1 MESGPSL
8 RSAVSPASLITLG
21 NLACGVAAMIWATE
35 AQRQGDLSLLE
46 YSGWLIVLATIFDAL
61 DGKVARLT
69 QSTSTLGAQLD
80 SLADAI
86 TFGVAPGLML
96 RALVIM
102 EQPVFETRP
111 HPRLLFVAPILFSV
125 CAVLRLARFNTE
137 TAEEDPNREHG
148 VFKGLPSPAAAGLPT
163 AMLLFYFN
171 VRDPNFFLSFDESVI
186 YAINETILRVAPFLL
201 IFMAMLMVSRVPYP
215 HFFSW
220 MTRRRNTF
228 RAVAETAIIFGLLL
242 VEPAFSLFCAAAVFV
257 VVPLVRAVPDM
268 IREARHKPTA

>member
-86 TFGVAPGLML
+86 TFGLAPGLML

-102 EQPVFETRP
+102 
-111 HPRLLFVAPILFSV
+111 
-125 CAVLRLARFNTE
+125 
-137 TAEEDPNREHG
+137 
-148 VFKGLPSPAAAGLPT
+148 
-163 AMLLFYFN
+163 
-171 VRDPNFFLSFDESVI
+171 
-186 YAINETILRVAPFLL
+186 
-201 IFMAMLMVSRVPYP
+201 
-215 HFFSW
+215 
-220 MTRRRNTF
+220 
-228 RAVAETAIIFGLLL
+228 
-242 VEPAFSLFCAAAVFV
+242 
-257 VVPLVRAVPDM
+257 
-268 IREARHKPTA
+268 